1 MRVGTEYCRERKL
14 AFGYIC
20 EIGGDE
26 LGYISMEELESMEQH
41 GIIIERDLECQERTL
56 KIIILLVLLM

>member
-41 GIIIERDLECQERTL
+41 GIIIERDIYFQSKNLSQIVNRN
-56 KIIILLVLLM
+56 